1 MKSEKNEMQEIIL
14 QMMEHICD
22 NLCVHPKRTDITE
35 EGLEDICTDCK
46 IYQYVTD
53 IQNTYDRLS
62 DQEHQTDET
71 KSRIVWCEDC
81 EYCSY
86 QKLTNTYWCRL
97 CSGIDGDLEPWD
109 GCTRGKR
116 RNEA

>member
-1 MKSEKNEMQEIIL
+1 MKSEKNEMQEVIL
-14 QMMEHICD
+14 KMMEHICD
-22 NLCVHPKRTDITE
+22 NLCVHPKRTDIAE
-35 EGLEDICTDCK
+35 EELENICADCEMD
-46 IYQYVTD
+46 QYVGN
-53 IQNTYDRLS
+53 ILNTYDRLNG
-62 DQEHQTDET
+62 QQCWIDET

-97 CSGIDGDLEPWD
+97 CNGIDGDLEPWD

-116 RNEA
+116 RNEV